1 MELGDPRAAVW
12 TGVAWNG
19 GELLL
24 NPALHLARLR
34 RHAPRLGIALP
45 EDLVQQLSAA
55 LAILERPA
63 DPLRVEGQAPYLIR
77 AGVLADGSLSLK
89 PSVPI
94 QWPTE
99 PLIAVSESATTE
111 WPPGVAGT
119 KHGHWTPYVAARN
132 AAKARGAHVALLFG
146 RDADGDEFL
155 CDGDRCAP
163 LVLGADGS
171 CCYPLHEEGALDSV
185 TLEALKPALEA
196 AGFRVCGRRI
206 RRSELIAAS
215 EVLVIGSG
223 MGVRAIGSLDG
234 VALGSSAAAPRS
246 PRPLH
251 RAAWAAWLDALKH
264 GWTRP
269 DT

>member
-1 MELGDPRAAVW
+1 MMYMTEFRNGREELHWKYASPKSGKF
-12 TGVAWNG
+12 VAHN
-19 GELLL
+19 
-24 NPALHLARLR
+24 
-34 RHAPRLGIALP
+34 
-45 EDLVQQLSAA
+45 S
-55 LAILERPA
+55 
-63 DPLRVEGQAPYLIR
+63 
-77 AGVLADGSLSLK
+77 
-89 PSVPI
+89 
-94 QWPTE
+94 
-99 PLIAVSESATTE
+99 
-111 WPPGVAGT
+111 
-119 KHGHWTPYVAARN
+119 
-132 AAKARGAHVALLFG
+132 
-146 RDADGDEFL
+146 
-155 CDGDRCAP
+155 

-171 CCYPLHEEGALDSV
+171 CCYPRHEEGALDSV